1 MAADTVVLE
10 VSIFL
15 VADDPVRAGCFL
27 RVCFF
32 LLLLAKSLFS
42 VINWDPFTPVD
53 GE

>member
-32 LLLLAKSLFS
+32 
-42 VINWDPFTPVD
+42 VIVSKKLVFCHKLGSFHSSGW
-53 GE
+53 